1 MANSVHLSGL
11 LQIDQVKN
19 IPGVDLSI
27 RASVYEGRNGS
38 QRTWDEHKQY
48 PVLLTGKQAQIV
60 IENSQEHPNGQGFPA
75 VVISGRL
82 FRVNGAS
89 QCFVL
94 CKHIQF
100 TGVFGHPE

>member
-11 LQIDQVKN
+11 LQVNQVKN

-27 RASVYEGRNGS
+27 RASVFESQSGS
-38 QRTWDEHKQY
+38 QRSWDENKEY

-60 IENSQEHPNGQGFPA
+60 VEAHEVNPNGKGFPA

-82 FRVNGAS
+82 FRVNGQK
-89 QCFVL
+89 QCYVL

-100 TGVFGHPE
+100 TGVYGFPE